1 MSLIR
6 YTPRTFAPWQ
16 DLDRWVDTFFA
27 PTRRQAAG
35 QTWAPAVDVLEDEK
49 AIVIKADLPEVDEKD
64 IKLELN
70 DGILTLKGERKIEKE
85 RKEEDYHFIERSY
98 GAFSR
103 SFRLPD
109 TVNADE
115 IKAAYKKG
123 VLEVTL
129 PKREP
134 EKKKVRTISVN

>member
-6 YTPRTFAPWQ
+6 YTPRTLAPWP
-16 DLDRWVDTFFA
+16 DLDRWVDSFFA
-27 PTRRQAAG
+27 PTRRETSARP
-35 QTWAPAVDVLEDEK
+35 WAPAVDVLEDEK
-49 AIVIKADLPEVDEKD
+49 AIVIKADLPDVDEKD

-70 DGILTLKGERKIEKE
+70 DGMLTLKGERKFEKE

-109 TVNADE
+109 TVNEND
-115 IKAAYKKG
+115 IKAAYKNG

-134 EKKKVRTISVN
+134 EKKKARTISVN

>member
-6 YTPRTFAPWQ
+6 YTPRPFVPWQ
-16 DLDRWVDTFFA
+16 DLDRWVDSFFT
-27 PTRRQAAG
+27 PVRRETAG
-35 QTWAPAVDVLEDEK
+35 RPWAPAVDVLEDEK

-70 DGILTLKGERKIEKE
+70 DGTLTLKGERKFETE
-85 RKEEDYHFIERSY
+85 HKEEDYHFIERSY

-134 EKKKVRTISVN
+134 EEKKVRTISVS

>member
-1 MSLIR
+1 M
-6 YTPRTFAPWQ
+6 
-16 DLDRWVDTFFA
+16 
-27 PTRRQAAG
+27 
-35 QTWAPAVDVLEDEK
+35 
-49 AIVIKADLPEVDEKD
+49 
-64 IKLELN
+64 
-70 DGILTLKGERKIEKE
+70 LTLKGERKLEKE